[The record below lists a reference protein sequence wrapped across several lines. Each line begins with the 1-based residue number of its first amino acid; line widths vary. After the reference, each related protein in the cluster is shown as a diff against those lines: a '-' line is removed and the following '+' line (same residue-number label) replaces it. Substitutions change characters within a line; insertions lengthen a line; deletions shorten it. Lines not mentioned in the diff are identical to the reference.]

1 MQCIKPVRITKNL
14 SPQDFPDGLLVP
26 CGQCIA
32 CRISKRREW
41 TIRMLHELEDHKE
54 SCFVTLTYSENNV
67 PENKS
72 LKKEDLQKF
81 MKRLRKSLE
90 PTGRKIRY
98 FACGEYGDKTE
109 RPHYHLIIFGLGL
122 KNEDR
127 SYIMDAW
134 PYCDWSNRHIRNKS
148 FGLVEPD
155 SVRYV
160 AQYIDKKFTG
170 DKANVEY
177 TKKGRE
183 PCFRCLSLGIGKN
196 WCDKNR
202 DQIIQSKKITFK
214 GIPMQLPRY
223 YINRLGIP
231 TDSLREK
238 SIETDLHLVEH
249 YTGISDITRDEFYKY
264 ASVDEVIELEDAIRN
279 AKKQNEKNLIAK
291 SNLKTKK
298 L

>member
-1 MQCIKPVRITKNL
+1 MQCIRPVRLFKNL
-14 SPQDFPDGLLVP
+14 SPQEFPDGLLVP

-54 SCFVTLTYSENNV
+54 SVFVTLTYSDNYL

-98 FACGEYGDKTE
+98 FACGEYGDQTE
-109 RPHYHLIIFGLGL
+109 RPHYHLILFGLGL
-122 KNEDR
+122 SNEDR
-127 SYIMDAW
+127 TYIMDAW
-134 PYCDWSNRHIRNKS
+134 PYCDWSNSHIRNKS

-155 SVRYV
+155 SIRYV

-170 DKANVEY
+170 DKANAEY
-177 TKKGRE
+177 TEKGRQ
-183 PCFRCLSLGIGKN
+183 PCFRCLSLGIGKIGVI
-196 WCDKNR
+196 KNR
-202 DQIIQSKKITFK
+202 EQIIQSKKLTLN

-238 SIETDLHLVEH
+238 SIEKDLHIVEH
-249 YTGISDITRDEFYKY
+249 YTGVSEITRDDYYRF
-264 ASVDEVIELEDAIRN
+264 ASVDEVLELENAIKS
-279 AKKQNEKNLIAK
+279 AKNQNEKNLIAK

>member
-1 MQCIKPVRITKNL
+1 MQCIKPVRLFKNL
-14 SPQDFPDGLLVP
+14 SPQDYPDGLLVP
-26 CGQCIA
+26 CGKCIA

-41 TIRMLHELEDHKE
+41 SIRMLHELEDHQK
-54 SCFVTLTYSENNV
+54 SVFVTLTYSDDYLPQND
-67 PENKS
+67 S

-90 PTGRKIRY
+90 KTDRKIRY

-109 RPHYHLIIFGLGL
+109 RPHYHLIIYGLGL
-122 KNEDR
+122 NIEDR
-127 SYIMDAW
+127 TLIMDAW
-134 PYCDWSNRHIRNKS
+134 PYCDWSNSHIRNKS

-170 DKANVEY
+170 DQANAEY
-177 TKKGRE
+177 TEKGRE

-202 DQIIQSKKITFK
+202 EQIIQSKKLTLN

-231 TDSLREK
+231 TDSLKDK
-238 SIETDLHLVEH
+238 SIERDMHIVEH
-249 YTGISDITRDEFYKY
+249 YTGVSDITRDEFYRY
-264 ASVDEVIELEDAIRN
+264 ASVDEVIELENAIKS
-279 AKKQNEKNLIAK
+279 AKIQNEKNLIAK
-291 SNLKTKK
+291 SNLKIKK

>member
-1 MQCIKPVRITKNL
+1 MQCIKPVRLFKNL
-14 SPQDFPDGLLVP
+14 SPQEFPDGLLVP
-26 CGQCIA
+26 CGKCIA

-41 TIRMLHELEDHKE
+41 SVRMLHELEHHQK
-54 SCFVTLTYSENNV
+54 SVFVTLTYSDYYLPQNN
-67 PENKS
+67 S

-98 FACGEYGDKTE
+98 FACGEYGDQTE

-122 KNEDR
+122 SNEDR
-127 SYIMDAW
+127 TYIMDAW
-134 PYCDWSNRHIRNKS
+134 HYCDWSNSHIRNKS
-148 FGLVEPD
+148 FGLVEFD

-170 DKANVEY
+170 DKANAEY
-177 TKKGRE
+177 TEKGRE
-183 PCFRCLSLGIGKN
+183 PCFRILSLGIGKN

-202 DQIIQSKKITFK
+202 EQIIQNKKLTLN

-231 TDSLREK
+231 TDSLRDK
-238 SIETDLHLVEH
+238 SIEKDMHLVEK
-249 YTGISDITRDEFYKY
+249 YTGVSDITRDDFYKY
-264 ASVDEVIELEDAIRN
+264 ASVDEVIELENAISN

>member
-1 MQCIKPVRITKNL
+1 MQCINPVRLFKNL
-14 SPQDFPDGLLVP
+14 SPLEFPDGLLVP
-26 CGQCIA
+26 CGKCIA

-41 TIRMLHELEDHKE
+41 SIRMLHELEDHDK
-54 SCFVTLTYSENNV
+54 SVFVTLTYSDDYLPQNE
-67 PENKS
+67 S

-90 PTGRKIRY
+90 KSERKIRY

-109 RPHYHLIIFGLGL
+109 RPHYHLIIYGLGL
-122 KNEDR
+122 NIEDR
-127 SYIMDAW
+127 TLIMDAW
-134 PYCDWSNRHIRNKS
+134 PYCDWSNRVIRSKS

-170 DKANVEY
+170 DKANAEY
-177 TKKGRE
+177 IEKGRE

-196 WCDKNR
+196 WVDKNR
-202 DQIIQSKKITFK
+202 EQIIQQQKLTLN

-223 YINRLGIP
+223 YMNRLGIT
-231 TDSLREK
+231 TDQMK
-238 SIETDLHLVEH
+238 SISIEKDMHIVEK
-249 YTGISDITRDEFYKY
+249 YTGVSDITRDEFYRY
-264 ASVDEVIELEDAIRN
+264 ASVDEVLELENAIKS
-279 AKKQNEKNLIAK
+279 AKIQNGKNLTAK